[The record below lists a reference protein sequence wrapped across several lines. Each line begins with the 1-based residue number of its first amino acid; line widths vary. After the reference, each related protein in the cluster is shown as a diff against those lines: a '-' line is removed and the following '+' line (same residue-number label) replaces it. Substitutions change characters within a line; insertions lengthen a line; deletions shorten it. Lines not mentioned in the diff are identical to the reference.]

1 MTPRWVIQGMMVST
15 LGLVLGSSQTGP
27 VSAQVLDELQPILPS
42 ISDAAANSPTGTDD
56 AELPVSQPAAGTET
70 AADAEVSPTFPV
82 LGEGA
87 DAEATIRFITPDPN
101 ALLEVPAVT
110 VTLQF
115 PMGSDVTLRANGN
128 PVGDDLIGRTATDPT
143 TGLITQTW
151 YGVGLQPGMNQLSAQ
166 GLLGEVVLPEVVL
179 QVQVRGAVTRLV
191 VTTLESRVPADG
203 RSTVTVQGQLIDAQ
217 GNVASQDTV
226 ITLDASQGRFMGED
240 QNPDQPGFQV
250 QTENGEFRTL
260 LQTGLNPGPT
270 TIRAAG
276 IDLEA
281 FTQVEFATELR
292 PTLMTGTVD
301 VRLGARGTDFYSS
314 FRDFL
319 PEDGGGTELAVRG
332 GAFAVTSFG
341 NWRFT
346 GAYRSDRSLNEA
358 CDGTVSLFRDV
369 QDCDRTYPVYGDN
382 STSEVLAPSMDSL
395 YLRFE
400 RTSPVPNAG
409 SDYLMWGDY
418 TTTAFATD
426 SQRYSAINRSLHGF
440 SGNYNLGNLQIAAIY
455 GNNID
460 GFQRDTLAPDGT
472 SGFYFLSR
480 RLLVPGSEA
489 VYFELSEL
497 NRPGVILDRQQ
508 LSRGPDYEID
518 YDRGTLLFRQPVLRT
533 VVDSQGRILVRRI
546 VVTYQYEGG
555 DSTSLYG
562 GRLRYHFNRDQDYGT
577 WLGATYLQENQ
588 ADQQFQLYGVDAQIS
603 FGETGQL
610 VAEYA
615 RSTNRRVN
623 DSVSGEAYRLEVA
636 NAFAD
641 SVWARAY
648 WQQVSPGFTNN
659 ATISFVPGQ
668 RRYGAEL
675 LLDLSTDTSLRFS
688 FDHQDNYGIAPATLT
703 ALEPLLFPGEVAQ
716 PGQPLDNSLTTLSA
730 GIQQRIGSATASVDW
745 IHRDRQDRL
754 NPDFNT
760 SSDQIRSM
768 LTLPVADTVTLT
780 ALNEFTLS
788 AEADAVY
795 PDRTLLGLDWEIYPG
810 ISLGVTHQTLN
821 GGQYDNATL
830 TSLYLSGEYELGSDT
845 LLTGNFSVFDRGQIS
860 GSIGI
865 QQELTLAPGLQLD
878 LAYEHVFQSGTIV
891 TGTGTQFAQPYAVG
905 QSAAALVPTGG
916 DSYSVG
922 LSYTPSDDFEASA
935 RFEHRTSRSGSNTVI
950 SANARGRLS
959 PSLTVL
965 GRYRQASAANQTLS
979 GLGTTTELR
988 LGLAYRNPDNDAFN
1002 ALLRYEYRRTPDLI
1016 PENLLQGGG
1025 NGSMDHLFAAEA
1037 IYAPNWQWEFYGK
1050 LALRNSTTSLASD
1063 LTSSSTITLAQ
1074 LRATYRFNYQWDIV
1088 GEARWISQANAG
1100 YSETG
1105 FSIEAGYYLS
1115 PNLRLSAGYS
1125 FGSVYDRDFNGSRSA
1140 GGPYLGVTMK
1150 LDNTLLEDF
1159 GVTSSQAADAQGL
1172 SAEADAVEEAVA
1184 EEAATEDTSTGNTSA
1199 EDPSSTATDPLPA
1212 PMSLPVPPS
1221 EETP

>member
-1 MTPRWVIQGMMVST
+1 MAMTPRWVKAMTVSA
-15 LGLVLGSSQTGP
+15 LGLVLGSSQTCP
-27 VSAQVLDELQPILPS
+27 VSAQSLDELQPEPS
-42 ISDAAANSPTGTDD
+42 LLSDAATTPPNGSEDFQA
-56 AELPVSQPAAGTET
+56 PVSPASADTET
-70 AADAEVSPTFPV
+70 AAEVEASPASPTS
-82 LGEGA
+82 GEVA
-87 DAEATIRFITPDPN
+87 KPEAAIRFITPEPN
-101 ALLEVPAVT
+101 ALLEVPAAT

-115 PMGSDVTLRANGN
+115 PIGSDVILEANGN

-143 TGLITQTW
+143 TGLVTQTW
-151 YGVGLQPGMNQLSAQ
+151 YGVGLQPGMNQLLVRGQ
-166 GLLGEVVLPEVVL
+166 LGDMVLPEVRL
-179 QVQVRGAVTRLV
+179 QVQVRGAVTQLV

-226 ITLDASQGRFMGED
+226 ITLDASQGTFIGED

-250 QTENGEFRTL
+250 QTQNGEFITP
-260 LQTGLNPGPT
+260 LQAGLTPGPT

-281 FTQVEFATELR
+281 YTQVEFATELR

-319 PEDGGGTELAVRG
+319 PEDGGRTELAVRG
-332 GAFAVTSFG
+332 GAFVVTSFG
-341 NWRFT
+341 SWRFT
-346 GAYRSDRSLNEA
+346 GAYRSDRSLNEG

-382 STSEVLAPSMDSL
+382 STAEVLAPSADSL
-395 YLRFE
+395 YLRLE
-400 RTSPVPNAG
+400 RTSPEPNAG
-409 SDYLMWGDY
+409 SDYFMWGDFQ
-418 TTTAFATD
+418 TDEFATV
-426 SQRYSAINRSLHGF
+426 SQQFSSISRSLHGF
-440 SGNYNLGNLQIAAIY
+440 SGNYNLGNLQLSAIY
-455 GNNID
+455 GDNIE

-497 NRPGVILDRQQ
+497 NRPGVVLDRQQ
-508 LSRGPDYEID
+508 LNRGPDYEID

-562 GRLRYHFNRDQDYGT
+562 GRLRYHFNRDQDYGS

-588 ADQQFQLYGVDAQIS
+588 TDQQFQLYGIDAQIS
-603 FGETGQL
+603 FGDTGQL

-615 RSTNRRVN
+615 RSTNRMVN
-623 DSVSGEAYRLEVA
+623 TGTVSGEAYRLEVS
-636 NAFAD
+636 NDFGEN
-641 SVWARAY
+641 VWGRAY

-659 ATISFVPGQ
+659 ATTSFVPGQ

-675 LLDLSTDTSLRFS
+675 QADLSDNTALRFGY
-688 FDHQDNYGIAPATLT
+688 DHEDNYGVAPQPLT
-703 ALEPLLFPGEVAQ
+703 ALEPLLFPGETAM
-716 PGQPLDNSLTTLSA
+716 PGQSLDNSLTTISA
-730 GIQQRIGSATASVDW
+730 GIQQRIGGGTASVDW
-745 IHRDRQDRL
+745 IHRDRRDRI

-788 AEADAVY
+788 ADADAVY
-795 PDRTLLGLDWEIYPG
+795 PDRTLLGLDWQIHPG

-821 GGQYDNATL
+821 GGQYDNDTL
-830 TSLYLSGEYELGSDT
+830 TSVYLSGDYELGSDT
-845 LLTGNFSVFDRGQIS
+845 RLTGNFSLFDRGQMS

-865 QQELTLAPGLQLD
+865 QQGLTLAPGLQLD
-878 LAYEHVFQSGTIV
+878 LAYEHVFQSGSVV
-891 TGTGTQFAQPYAVG
+891 TGTGTQFAQPYSVG
-905 QSAAALVPTGG
+905 QSAAALGLTGG

-922 LSYTPSDDFEASA
+922 LSYTGSPDFQANA

-950 SANARGRLS
+950 AANAQGRLS

-965 GRYRQASAANQTLS
+965 GRYQQASAANQLLS
-979 GLGTTTELR
+979 GLGDTTTLR
-988 LGLAYRNPDNDAFN
+988 LGLAYRNPDNDVFN
-1002 ALLRYEYRRTPDLI
+1002 ALLRYEYRRNPGLI
-1016 PENLLQGGG
+1016 PENLVVGQGS
-1025 NGSMDHLFAAEA
+1025 GSRDHLFAAEA

-1050 LALRNSTTSLASD
+1050 LALRNSTSYLASD
-1063 LTSSSTITLAQ
+1063 VLSSSTVSLAQ
-1074 LRATYRFNYQWDIV
+1074 LRATYRFNYQWDLV
-1088 GEARWISQANAG
+1088 GEARWISQSSVG
-1100 YSETG
+1100 FSETG
-1105 FSIEAGYYLS
+1105 FSLEAGYYLS

-1125 FGSVYDRDFNGSRSA
+1125 FGGVYDRDFNGSRSA
-1140 GGPYLGVTMK
+1140 GGPYLGLTLK

-1159 GVTSSQAADAQGL
+1159 GLEDHT
-1172 SAEADAVEEAVA
+1172 
-1184 EEAATEDTSTGNTSA
+1184 ATNS
-1199 EDPSSTATDPLPA
+1199 SSTLLPT
-1212 PMSLPVPPS
+1212 MELP
-1221 EETP
+1221 